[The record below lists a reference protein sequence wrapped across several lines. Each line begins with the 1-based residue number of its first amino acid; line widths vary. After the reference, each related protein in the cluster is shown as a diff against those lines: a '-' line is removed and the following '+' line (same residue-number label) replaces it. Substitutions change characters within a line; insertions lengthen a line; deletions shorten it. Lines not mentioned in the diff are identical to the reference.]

1 MVPSSLGSRSS
12 MISSSRYSNPTNIP
26 TSPAGNVATDGF
38 DILKSNISKELS
50 FFLYTSTK
58 ALSILVLTPAL
69 NGLYAAGVES
79 RSAALR
85 RLLDNLLAVTSL
97 CFATED
103 MIAVSQSQSP
113 EVPLNPCK
121 NL

>member
-12 MISSSRYSNPTNIP
+12 MISSSRYSKPTNIP
-26 TSPAGNVATDGF
+26 TSPAGNVATDGL

-50 FFLYTSTK
+50 FFLYTSTN
-58 ALSILVLTPAL
+58 ALSMLVSTPAL

-79 RSAALR
+79 LSAALR
-85 RLLDNLLAVTSL
+85 RLFDNLFLVTSL
-97 CFATED
+97 CLAIED

-113 EVPLNPCK
+113 EVPLKPCR